1 MILAILANRTLVKE
15 RFRHY
20 CKLDAKIVDKIHL
33 NECTLLKQEKI
44 TTFYN
49 EILQDKSLYELDE
62 QL

>member
-49 EILQDKSLYELDE
+49 EIL
-62 QL
+62 